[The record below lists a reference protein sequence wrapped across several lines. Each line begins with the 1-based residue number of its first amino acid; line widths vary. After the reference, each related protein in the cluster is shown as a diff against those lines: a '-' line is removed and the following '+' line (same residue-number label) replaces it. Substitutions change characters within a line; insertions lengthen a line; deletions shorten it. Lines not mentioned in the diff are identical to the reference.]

1 MTATLYVLIGP
12 ETYTVLAE
20 ELGFTAHAYE
30 SWLRDQLTML
40 SKQRRDSRLTT
51 VERVRHT
58 DIGCSDVKVV
68 RVVTLWRA
76 WWVEY

>member
-30 SWLRDQLTML
+30 SWLRDQQTML
-40 SKQRRDSRLTT
+40 FEATT
-51 VERVRHT
+51 R
-58 DIGCSDVKVV
+58 
-68 RVVTLWRA
+68 
-76 WWVEY
+76 